1 MIKICKFCSFV
12 ATKKS
17 YMLQHLSI
25 KNYALIDT
33 LQVDFNKGLSII
45 TGETGAGKS
54 ILLGGLALVL
64 GKRADLS
71 SLKDKDKKCVVEAVF
86 NIKDYKLAS
95 FFKENDIDFEEETI
109 IRREILPSGKS
120 RAFINDTPINLAVLN
135 QLSLQLID
143 VHSQHETLLLTDKKF
158 QFQIIDTLAKNKK
171 YLDSFKR
178 GLSIYKKLQKEL
190 AEILTHQT
198 AAKQQYDYHLHLFE
212 ELEKANL
219 QVNEQAELEQDL
231 DKLNNV
237 ESIKLNLSEAISLLQ
252 TEELGVL
259 DKVNQLKNN
268 LQKIANF
275 SGNYQNLFERIESV
289 KIELEDVAFELEKE
303 NENVVFNPSEIEK
316 MNERLQLIYTLQKKH
331 QVESVTE
338 LLTIQQELDVKI
350 ATVESADET
359 VKQKENEI
367 KKVARQLDDLALK
380 IRDNRLK
387 SIPKFTKQLEQKLKQ
402 LDMPNVLLKIDLLP
416 NNTFLY
422 NGKDELQFLISV
434 NKGSDFISIKKGP
447 SGGEMSRIMLAVKT
461 ILSNYS
467 KLPTIIFDEIDTGV
481 SGEVSNKI
489 AQIMQEMSAN
499 MQVIAITHLPQIAA
513 KGNEHFKVYKKEE
526 NNKVQTNIK
535 VLNPQERIL
544 EIAEML
550 GGKKISDSALEH
562 AKVLLGV
569 GK

>member
-1 MIKICKFCSFV
+1 
-12 ATKKS
+12 
-17 YMLQHLSI
+17 MLQHLSI

-71 SLKDKDKKCVVEAVF
+71 SLKDKDRKCIVEAVF
-86 NIKDYKLAS
+86 NIADYNLTT

-135 QLSLQLID
+135 QLSKQLID
-143 VHSQHETLLLTDKKF
+143 VHSQHETLLLADKKF
-158 QFQIIDTLAKNKK
+158 QFQILDTLAKNKK

-190 AEILTHQT
+190 AEILTQQT

-219 QVNEQAELEQDL
+219 QTNEQAELEQDL
-231 DKLNNV
+231 DKLNNI

-275 SGNYQNLFERIESV
+275 SENYQNLFERIESV
-289 KIELEDVAFELEKE
+289 KIELEDIAFELEKE
-303 NENVVFNPSEIEK
+303 NENVDFNPSEIEK

-331 QVESVTE
+331 QVESIAE
-338 LLTIQQELDVKI
+338 LLTIQQELDTKI

-367 KKVARQLDDLALK
+367 KKVAQQLDDLALK
-380 IRDNRLK
+380 IRENRLK
-387 SIPKFTKQLEQKLKQ
+387 AIPKFSKQLEQKLKQ
-402 LDMPNVLLKIDLLP
+402 LEMPNVQLKIDLLP
-416 NNTFLY
+416 NDTFLH

-513 KGNEHFKVYKKEE
+513 KGNDHFKVYKEE
-526 NNKVQTNIK
+526 KNNQVQTNIK

-550 GGKKISDSALEH
+550 GGKKISDSALKH

-569 GK
+569 GN